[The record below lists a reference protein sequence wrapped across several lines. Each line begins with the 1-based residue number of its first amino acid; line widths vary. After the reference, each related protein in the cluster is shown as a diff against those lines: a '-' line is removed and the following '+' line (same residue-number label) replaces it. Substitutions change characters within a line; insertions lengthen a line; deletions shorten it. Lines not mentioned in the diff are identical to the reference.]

1 MASEEERAKILADYM
16 QAADADDGQDEEEEF
31 HGDDDSDID
40 GEEGSYGD
48 SDDDDGDDDDALVSS
63 KDENYAVLQGN
74 LVLNDEGRL
83 VYSGIWCMKKD
94 LNKQQQQ
101 GDEKKAI
108 VEDGKKKKT
117 KFKLKS
123 KQTLGSESQQPFS
136 LLNPLLGDN
145 KPRSLLFDG
154 FFTTDETDTI
164 QPYRKIKER
173 DVELIF
179 SLAAADKSDGTAD
192 TATANG
198 NSDDKGKEKEKST
211 TEGSKKI
218 VVKGKG
224 NNDFGQ
230 FHLGG
235 IYGPADGSHSL
246 TCSKRYGV
254 AEASASAGTKRG
266 RGYNDDSEDDY
277 VMSDDEGANL
287 TELVGL
293 HDDAELS
300 VDELRKRYYGGDDSG
315 AGSGSGAGA
324 GGGNKSGTDS
334 AKNGEGPAKRSKIA
348 EEDDDDG
355 CGF

>member
-1 MASEEERAKILADYM
+1 MSSEEERAKILADYM
-16 QAADADDGQDEEEEF
+16 QAADADDGQEDEEEF

-48 SDDDDGDDDDALVSS
+48 SDDDDGDDDAVVSS

-94 LNKQQQQ
+94 LNKQKQQQQQ
-101 GDEKKAI
+101 GEEMNAI

-192 TATANG
+192 TVAVNG
-198 NSDDKGKEKEKST
+198 ASDKGKGKEDNS
-211 TEGSKKI
+211 TEGPKKY

-235 IYGPADGSHSL
+235 IYGPTDGSHSL

-315 AGSGSGAGA
+315 AVAGA
-324 GGGNKSGTDS
+324 GGDNKSGTDS
-334 AKNGEGPAKRSKIA
+334 AKNGEGPDKRSKIA